1 MTPEERAAL
10 WAELDTMKDALEELR
25 KPAVRLTSAQVA
37 EILAELKRMRAA
49 GLFPIVVKLTGDA
62 TKDAAA
68 LEAALMRG
76 KPLHAAVDTAVR
88 FIVKCLEGAD
98 SSPKAA
104 RFGAPFE
111 QALPWLMENL
121 SG

>member
-49 GLFPIVVKLTGDA
+49 GLFPIVVKLIGDA

-68 LEAALMRG
+68 LEAANAKRAEVEIATGRAPGL
-76 KPLHAAVDTAVR
+76 
-88 FIVKCLEGAD
+88 IVLD
-98 SSPKAA
+98 P
-104 RFGAPFE
+104 
-111 QALPWLMENL
+111 
-121 SG
+121 